1 MPKTPFAANAERT
14 AKREAKLRAKTIDFW
29 YRRKYGLTIN
39 DPRFLHTTEQERM
52 TDYWA
57 HRYVEDPKLM
67 DEIEDENFDEDDILA
82 QWEAEAEAKAQETA
96 TPEQLADN
104 DDWETL

>member
-1 MPKTPFAANAERT
+1 VLKTPFAENAERT
-14 AKREAKLRAKTIDFW
+14 AKREAKQRATTIDFW

-39 DPRFLHTTEQERM
+39 DPRFLNTTEQERM

-67 DEIEDENFDEDDILA
+67 NEVEDEDFDEDDIM
-82 QWEAEAEAKAQETA
+82 AEWAARAETEAQETA
-96 TPEQLADN
+96 SHEQLADP
-104 DDWETL
+104 DDWEDL